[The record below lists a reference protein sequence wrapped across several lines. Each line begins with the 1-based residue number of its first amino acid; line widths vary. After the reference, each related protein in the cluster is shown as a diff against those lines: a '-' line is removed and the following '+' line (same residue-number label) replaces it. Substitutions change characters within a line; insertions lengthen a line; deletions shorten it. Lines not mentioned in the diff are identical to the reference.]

1 MKFAE
6 FLNNLTILEAKH
18 WDMTSEKILYID
30 DDLLGPSGLRLT
42 DARLNAIE
50 EKFESLLSN

>member
-1 MKFAE
+1 MKFAD
-6 FLNNLTILEAKH
+6 FLDGLTILEAKH
-18 WDMTSEKILYID
+18 WEMTSEKVLYID
-30 DDLLGPSGLRLT
+30 DDLLGPADLRLT